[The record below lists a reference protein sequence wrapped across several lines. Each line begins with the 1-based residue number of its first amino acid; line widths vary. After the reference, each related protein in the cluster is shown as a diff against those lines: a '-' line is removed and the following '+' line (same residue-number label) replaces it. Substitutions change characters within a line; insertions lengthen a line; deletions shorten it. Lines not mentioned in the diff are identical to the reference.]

1 MLPPMLNE
9 SRQQTTDCH
18 GQADH
23 PPSRESG
30 RRHQKSRGQSMVEFA
45 ILLPAL
51 VMILAVAADFGR
63 AFTAYI
69 AISSGAREG
78 AAYGMQSKEKAA
90 DIAGIQAAVRAD
102 IGSGGSI
109 WGTNVGIVPVG
120 ATDAQGYQQVA
131 VTVSYSFSPIIPWPA
146 LSPLPAPP
154 SKIDMERT
162 VKMRVLN

>member
-1 MLPPMLNE
+1 MLPPMLND
-9 SRQQTTDCH
+9 SQQETTDCD
-18 GQADH
+18 GRSDV
-23 PPSRESG
+23 PPARASQ
-30 RRHQKSRGQSMVEFA
+30 RRQKSRGQSMVEFA
-45 ILLPAL
+45 ILLPVL
-51 VMILAVAADFGR
+51 VLILAVAADFGR

-78 AAYGMQSKEKAA
+78 AAYGMQSSQKAA

-109 WGTNVGIVPVG
+109 WGTNVGISVPAG
-120 ATDAQGYQQVA
+120 TTDAQGYQQVA
-131 VTVSYSFSPIIPWPA
+131 VTVTYSFTPIIPWPA
-146 LSPLPAPP
+146 LPPLPAPP